1 MSQAFR
7 IALADDDPDQEYL
20 LSSWLRH
27 RGFEVFPFPTGDDLV
42 VWAERDPTA
51 AHAVLLD
58 ADMPGRDG
66 VECCRVLRNLPAFAS
81 VPIAFVTGSSAPG
94 FRSLARD
101 VGARQVIAKD
111 AQMLPRLCDWLD
123 EELGRTR

>member
-1 MSQAFR
+1 MPHALR

-42 VWAERDPTA
+42 GWAERDPVA
-51 AHAVLLD
+51 ADAVLLD

-66 VECCRVLRNLPAFAS
+66 MACCRVLRALPAFAS
-81 VPIAFVTGSSAPG
+81 VPIAFVTGSGAPG
-94 FRSLARD
+94 LDLLAHD
-101 VGARQVIAKD
+101 AGARQVIAKD
-111 AQMLPRLCDWLD
+111 ERMLPRLCVWLD
-123 EELGRTR
+123 EELGHRR